1 MLDRVIEIIS
11 EYQGIDKESINKDSN
26 LVTDIGLSSFD
37 VTELVCRGE
46 DEFEIQIPDRM
57 IRSLQTVGDIFD
69 YICEQ
74 KKN

>member
-26 LVTDIGLSSFD
+26 LVTDIGLSSFV
-37 VTELVCRGE
+37 VTELVCRVE

>member
-37 VTELVCRGE
+37 VTELVWRVE

>member
-11 EYQGIDKESINKDSN
+11 EYQGIDKETINKDSN

-37 VTELVCRGE
+37 VTELVCRVE

-57 IRSLQTVGDIFD
+57 IRSLQTVEDIFD